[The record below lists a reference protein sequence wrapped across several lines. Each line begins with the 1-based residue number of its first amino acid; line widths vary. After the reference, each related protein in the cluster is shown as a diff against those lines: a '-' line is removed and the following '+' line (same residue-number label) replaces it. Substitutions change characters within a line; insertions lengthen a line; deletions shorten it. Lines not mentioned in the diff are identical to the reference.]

1 LIENNLFHSRKILF
15 NKSIRCRKNL
25 STLSGLNFKK
35 SNLLLKEYVV
45 NPKWSILIAVVL
57 LLTIIFTASTY
68 ITAQEPANCQPDKEL
83 CARMLRF
90 GNEAYARG
98 KYLDAKEY
106 FRKAVK
112 ADPTSLKAWR
122 YYDQAVIFGL
132 AEKVEKNANLVL
144 PDVSSRKE
152 AVGDLSPAAPPV
164 SSEKTVQPQEEIGFK
179 IVDDEGC

>member
-1 LIENNLFHSRKILF
+1 V
-15 NKSIRCRKNL
+15 KS
-25 STLSGLNFKK
+25 
-35 SNLLLKEYVV
+35 
-45 NPKWSILIAVVL
+45 KWSMLTVIVFL
-57 LLTIIFTASTY
+57 LAIIFSPLTY
-68 ITAQEPANCQPDKEL
+68 VTAQDAAVCPPDKAL

-90 GNEAYARG
+90 GQEAYARG

-144 PDVSSRKE
+144 PDVSTRQETKTGLTP
-152 AVGDLSPAAPPV
+152 APSPTPPAPAE
-164 SSEKTVQPQEEIGFK
+164 SQQKNSGFK
-179 IVDDEGC
+179 ILDDEGC

>member
-1 LIENNLFHSRKILF
+1 LNLKNNLF
-15 NKSIRCRKNL
+15 
-25 STLSGLNFKK
+25 
-35 SNLLLKEYVV
+35 LKEHVV
-45 NPKWSILIAVVL
+45 NSKWSVFIAVVL
-57 LLTIIFTASTY
+57 LLTIIFAVSTF
-68 ITAQEPANCQPDKEL
+68 ITAQEPVNCPPDKEL

-90 GNEAYARG
+90 GSEAYARG

-122 YYDQAVIFGL
+122 YYDQAVIFAL

-144 PDVSSRKE
+144 PDVSSRQE
-152 AVGDLSPAAPPV
+152 TAGGLSPAPVPV
-164 SSEKTVQPQEEIGFK
+164 SPKSTVEQQEKSGFK

>member
-1 LIENNLFHSRKILF
+1 MVYFNRTRFFANHNFCRLNLYNGPR
-15 NKSIRCRKNL
+15 
-25 STLSGLNFKK
+25 
-35 SNLLLKEYVV
+35 
-45 NPKWSILIAVVL
+45 
-57 LLTIIFTASTY
+57 
-68 ITAQEPANCQPDKEL
+68 PANCPPDKEL

-132 AEKVEKNANLVL
+132 AEKVEKNANLIL
-144 PDVSSRKE
+144 PDVSTRTGSWQRFIPGSAAGVHHLRNRLSNKRKKLDLKLLMMKVVSLDVSR
-152 AVGDLSPAAPPV
+152 VGYFLLV
-164 SSEKTVQPQEEIGFK
+164 FVKYTVWS
-179 IVDDEGC
+179 V

>member
-1 LIENNLFHSRKILF
+1 MDS
-15 NKSIRCRKNL
+15 
-25 STLSGLNFKK
+25 
-35 SNLLLKEYVV
+35 
-45 NPKWSILIAVVL
+45 KWYSLIAVFF
-57 LLTIIFTASTY
+57 LLTIIFSASTH
-68 ITAQEPANCQPDKEL
+68 IHAQEPANCPPDKEL

-90 GNEAYARG
+90 GQEAYARG

-144 PDVSSRKE
+144 PDVSSRQE
-152 AVGDLSPAAPPV
+152 AGDGLSPAAPPV
-164 SSEKTVQPQEEIGFK
+164 VPKATVEQEEESKFI

>member
-1 LIENNLFHSRKILF
+1 MNS
-15 NKSIRCRKNL
+15 
-25 STLSGLNFKK
+25 
-35 SNLLLKEYVV
+35 
-45 NPKWSILIAVVL
+45 KWSILMAVVF
-57 LLTIIFTASTY
+57 LLTIIFAASPY
-68 ITAQEPANCQPDKEL
+68 VSAQEPANCPPDKEL

-144 PDVSSRKE
+144 PDVSSRQE
-152 AVGDLSPAAPPV
+152 ADGRLSPSPPPTAQKPDV
-164 SSEKTVQPQEEIGFK
+164 KQQIKGGFK

>member
-1 LIENNLFHSRKILF
+1 LNL
-15 NKSIRCRKNL
+15 
-25 STLSGLNFKK
+25 KK
-35 SNLLLKEYVV
+35 SNLFLKEYVV
-45 NPKWSILIAVVL
+45 NSKWSILMAIVF
-57 LLTIIFTASTY
+57 LLTIIFAASTY
-68 ITAQEPANCQPDKEL
+68 ITAQEPANCPPDKEL
-83 CARMLRF
+83 CARMIRF

-98 KYLDAKEY
+98 RYLDAKEY

-144 PDVSSRKE
+144 PDVSSRQE
-152 AVGDLSPAAPPV
+152 AGGGLSPAAPPV
-164 SSEKTVQPQEEIGFK
+164 SSETTVRQQEESGFK